1 MKFVHHFAAGL
12 LSAAALAVAGTVTIH
27 AQSQS
32 GPAYLVV
39 ELDVKDQDGFMEYAT
54 KATNTVSQY
63 GGSFIVLATKAQTI
77 EGADPN
83 GVITIIEFGSIDEA
97 QNWLNSS
104 EYGAVKGIR
113 HATAETRQYLVE
125 GLPNTKS
132 LKR

>member
-1 MKFVHHFAAGL
+1 MKFVRHFAAGAL
-12 LSAAALAVAGTVTIH
+12 AAAALAFTGTVASH

-39 ELDVKDQDGFMEYAT
+39 ELDVKDQEGFMEYAK
-54 KATNTVSQY
+54 KATETVSQY
-63 GGSFIVLATKAQTI
+63 GGNFVVLAKEAQTI

-97 QNWLNSS
+97 QKWLNSP
-104 EYGAVKGIR
+104 EYSAVKGIR

-125 GLPNTKS
+125 GVAEQ
-132 LKR
+132 